1 MGAFQNL
8 SIKWKLKTIIMLTS
22 VITILFASIAFI
34 FKDVTTSRKA
44 IRHDLSSL
52 AQVIGLNSEGAL
64 VFFDQ
69 RTAEKNLAALRAK
82 PDIFFACIYDING
95 KVFATYRRQ
104 DADKDTDPPKIQKEG
119 HFYEGNYLFM
129 FQRILLENDIIGTV
143 CIQYDLSR
151 MNKEMIQSVT
161 IFAVIVL
168 VAFFI
173 AWALSSSL
181 QRVISEPILSLT
193 QTAKAISKEKDFSVR
208 AEKHSQDEIGILID
222 GFNEMLDRIQ
232 SRDNELKQYREHL
245 EEQVTIRTAELHHV
259 NKELL
264 AAKDSAESAN
274 LAKSEF
280 LANMSHEIR
289 TPLNAVLGFTDLLNS
304 LITDKRQKNYLESI
318 QSSGK
323 SLLTLINRILDL
335 SKIEAGK
342 IELQYEPINPYSI
355 FNEIKH
361 IFSLKTSEKDLD
373 FIINVAEDIPTNL
386 ILDEL
391 RLRQI
396 LFNLIDNAI
405 KFTEKGYIKVSAEKK
420 EIKNDKHHLDLI
432 IALEDTGIGIPSES
446 RDEIFEVF
454 KQGYGQST
462 KRYGGTGLGL
472 AITKRLVEIM
482 GGFISVQ
489 SEENKGTRFEIAIPH
504 VSIAPEEAKSKI
516 DDTFD
521 SEDII
526 FEKSLVLVV
535 DDIESNRELIKEYF
549 WNTNITIIEAED
561 GEKAILLAK
570 QYKPNIILMDIRL
583 PGMDGYEATK
593 QIGKDVE
600 IRVIPI
606 IALTAF
612 GMKEEKEKI
621 MRAGFHGFL
630 SKPIQKSEL
639 FREVSRFIKYS
650 KKERDKKTE
659 EVVKLSPEVIE
670 QLPEVIGSL
679 ENEYMKLWESTR
691 KNLFFDDIAVFGHQM
706 KELGEKYSLEV
717 LKRFGDDLS
726 TQVSHFDVE
735 NMNITLSSYPELI
748 ERIRLFLKREKKADE
763 NGK

>member
-1 MGAFQNL
+1 MNKMGAFQNL

-22 VITILFASIAFI
+22 GITILFASIAFI
-34 FKDVTTSRKA
+34 CKDVITFRKA

-52 AQVIGLNSEGAL
+52 AQVIGLNSKGAL

-82 PDIFFACIYDING
+82 PDVFFACIYDING
-95 KVFATYRRQ
+95 KVFATYHRQ
-104 DADKDTDPPKIQKEG
+104 NVEEEVAPPKLQTEG
-119 HFYEGNYLFM
+119 HYYDGNYLFM
-129 FQRILLENDIIGTV
+129 FQRIFLENDIIGTV

-151 MNKEMIQSVT
+151 MNTEMIQSAA

-168 VAFFI
+168 VALFI
-173 AWALSSSL
+173 AWILSSSL
-181 QRVISEPILSLT
+181 QRVISEPVLNLT
-193 QTAKAISKEKDFSVR
+193 QTARAISKEKDFSVR

-222 GFNEMLDRIQ
+222 GFNEMLTHIQ
-232 SRDNELKQYREHL
+232 SRDNELKQHREHL
-245 EEQVTIRTAELHHV
+245 EEQVTLRTVELHQV

-264 AAKDSAESAN
+264 AAKDAAESAN
-274 LAKSEF
+274 RAKSEF

-323 SLLTLINRILDL
+323 SLLTLINSILDL

-342 IELQYEPINPYSI
+342 IELQCAPVNPYSI
-355 FNEIKH
+355 FDEIKH
-361 IFSLKTSEKDLD
+361 IFSLKTSEKHLD
-373 FIINVAEDIPTNL
+373 FIIDIPQDIPKSLT
-386 ILDEL
+386 LDEL

-420 EIKNDKHHLDLI
+420 DIKNDKHHLDLV
-432 IALEDTGIGIPSES
+432 IALEDTGIGIPSEFQ
-446 RDEIFEVF
+446 DEIFEAF

-482 GGFISVQ
+482 GGYISVQ
-489 SEENKGTRFEIAIPH
+489 SAENKGTRFEIIIPN
-504 VSIAPEEAKSKI
+504 VSIASEDAKSEI

-526 FEKSLVLVV
+526 FEKSIILVV

-549 WNTNITIIEAED
+549 WQTNITIIEAED

-570 QYKPNIILMDIRL
+570 QHKPDIILMDIRL
-583 PGMDGYEATK
+583 PSMNGYEATK
-593 QIGKDVE
+593 QIGKDKE
-600 IRVIPI
+600 TRTIPI

-621 MRAGFHGFL
+621 MRSGFDGFL

-639 FREVSRFIKYS
+639 FREVIRFIKYS
-650 KKERDKKTE
+650 RQERNGKQE
-659 EVVKLSPEVIE
+659 ELVRFSSEVIE
-670 QLPEVIGSL
+670 QLQGVIDTL

-691 KNLFFDDIAVFGHQM
+691 KNLFFDDIAGFGQQM

-717 LKRFGDDLS
+717 LKKFGNDLS

-735 NMNITLSSYPELI
+735 NMNITLDSYPELI
-748 ERIRLFLKREKKADE
+748 ERLRLSLKGE
-763 NGK
+763 

>member
-22 VITILFASIAFI
+22 GITILFASIAFI

-44 IRHDLSSL
+44 LRHDLSSL

-64 VFFDQ
+64 VFFDK

-82 PDIFFACIYDING
+82 PDIFFACIYDNNA
-95 KVFATYRRQ
+95 KVFATYHRQ
-104 DADKDTDPPKIQKEG
+104 DADKEMVPPDLQKEG
-119 HFYEGNYLFM
+119 HYYEGNYLFM
-129 FQRILLENDIIGTV
+129 FQKILFENDIIGTV

-151 MNKEMIQSVT
+151 MNIEMIQSAA
-161 IFAVIVL
+161 IFAGIVL

-173 AWALSSSL
+173 AWILSSWL

-193 QTAKAISKEKDFSVR
+193 ETARIISKEKDFSVR
-208 AEKHSQDEIGILID
+208 AQKHSQDEIGILID
-222 GFNEMLDRIQ
+222 GFNEMLARIQ
-232 SRDNELKQYREHL
+232 SRDNELKQNREHL
-245 EEQVTIRTAELHHV
+245 EEQVTLRTAELHQV

-274 LAKSEF
+274 RAKSEF

-289 TPLNAVLGFTDLLNS
+289 TPLNTVLGFADLLNS
-304 LITDKRQKNYLESI
+304 LITDKRQKIYLESI

-323 SLLTLINRILDL
+323 SLLTLINSILDL
-335 SKIEAGK
+335 SKIEARK
-342 IELQYEPINPYSI
+342 IELQCEPVDPYSF

-361 IFSLKTSEKDLD
+361 IFSLTTLEKDLD
-373 FIINVAEDIPTNL
+373 FIVDVAQNIPKNL

-420 EIKNDKHHLDLI
+420 DIKNDQHHLDLI

-446 RDEIFEVF
+446 RDEIFEAF

-482 GGFISVQ
+482 GGYISLQ
-489 SEENKGTRFEIAIPH
+489 SEENKGTRFKIILPH
-504 VSIAPEEAKSKI
+504 VLIAPEEAKFEI

-526 FEKSLVLVV
+526 FEKSLILVV
-535 DDIESNRELIKEYF
+535 DDIEINRELIKEYF
-549 WNTNITIIEAED
+549 WQTNITIIEAED

-570 QYKPNIILMDIRL
+570 EHRPDIILMDIRL
-583 PGMDGYEATK
+583 PGMDGHEAAK
-593 QIGKDVE
+593 L
-600 IRVIPI
+600 IRRDAETMTIPI

-612 GMKEEKEKI
+612 GMKEEREQI
-621 MRAGFHGFL
+621 LRSGFHGFL
-630 SKPIQKSEL
+630 SKPIQQSEL
-639 FREVSRFIKYS
+639 FREVGRFIKYS
-650 KKERDKKTE
+650 KKERNEKTR
-659 EVVKLSPEVIE
+659 EVVWLSPEVIE
-670 QLPEVIGSL
+670 QLPGVVDTL
-679 ENEYMKLWESTR
+679 DNEYMKLWQSTR
-691 KNLFFDDIAVFGHQM
+691 KNLFFDDIAAFGHKM

-717 LKRFGDDLS
+717 LKRFGDELS

-735 NMNITLSSYPELI
+735 NMNITLDAYPELI
-748 ERIRLFLKREKKADE
+748 ERIRLLLHGEKKAD
-763 NGK
+763 GYGQ

>member
-22 VITILFASIAFI
+22 GITILFASIAFI

-44 IRHDLSSL
+44 LRHDLSSL

-64 VFFDQ
+64 VFFDK

-82 PDIFFACIYDING
+82 PDIFFACIYDNNG
-95 KVFATYRRQ
+95 KVFATYHRQ
-104 DADKDTDPPKIQKEG
+104 DADKEMVPPDLQKEG
-119 HFYEGNYLFM
+119 HYYEGNYLFM
-129 FQRILLENDIIGTV
+129 FQKILFENDIIGTV

-151 MNKEMIQSVT
+151 MNIEMIQSAA

-173 AWALSSSL
+173 AWILSSWL

-193 QTAKAISKEKDFSVR
+193 ETARTISKEKDFSVR

-222 GFNEMLDRIQ
+222 GFNEMLARIQ
-232 SRDNELKQYREHL
+232 SRDNELKQNREHL
-245 EEQVTIRTAELHHV
+245 EEQVTLRTAELHQV

-274 LAKSEF
+274 RAKSEF

-289 TPLNAVLGFTDLLNS
+289 TPLNTVLGFADLLNS

-323 SLLTLINRILDL
+323 SLLTLINSILDL
-335 SKIEAGK
+335 SKIEARK
-342 IELQYEPINPYSI
+342 IELQCEPVDPYSF

-361 IFSLKTSEKDLD
+361 IFSLTALEKDLD
-373 FIINVAEDIPTNL
+373 FIVDIAQDIPKNL

-405 KFTEKGYIKVSAEKK
+405 KFTEKGYIKVSAKK
-420 EIKNDKHHLDLI
+420 KDIKKDQHHLDLI

-446 RDEIFEVF
+446 RDEIFEAF

-482 GGFISVQ
+482 GGYISLQ
-489 SEENKGTRFEIAIPH
+489 SEENKGTRFEIILPH
-504 VSIAPEEAKSKI
+504 VPIAPEEAKSEI
-516 DDTFD
+516 EDIFD

-526 FEKSLVLVV
+526 FEKSLILVV
-535 DDIESNRELIKEYF
+535 DDIEINRELIKEYF
-549 WNTNITIIEAED
+549 WQTNITIIEAED

-570 QYKPNIILMDIRL
+570 EHRPDIILMDIRL
-583 PGMDGYEATK
+583 PGMDGHEAAK
-593 QIGKDVE
+593 L
-600 IRVIPI
+600 IRRDAETMTIPI

-612 GMKEEKEKI
+612 GMKEEKEQI
-621 MRAGFHGFL
+621 LRSGFHGFL
-630 SKPIQKSEL
+630 SKPIQQSEL

-650 KKERDKKTE
+650 KKERNEKTQ
-659 EVVKLSPEVIE
+659 EVVRLSPEVIE
-670 QLPEVIGSL
+670 QLPGVI
-679 ENEYMKLWESTR
+679 
-691 KNLFFDDIAVFGHQM
+691 D
-706 KELGEKYSLEV
+706 
-717 LKRFGDDLS
+717 
-726 TQVSHFDVE
+726 
-735 NMNITLSSYPELI
+735 TLDRSVRASD
-748 ERIRLFLKREKKADE
+748 ERIGRKIFI
-763 NGK
+763 GGS